1 MRSILSALSCCT
13 LNLRKWPANP
23 RIYVLALL
31 LIGYLNLEIR
41 PVADFAGSVGVP
53 ATPWIFP
60 YITID
65 RLTLMLVMLGVVLLF
80 CDAPFIDEHQP
91 YVLIRAGKRDWL
103 WGQVLYIMLGSL
115 CYFLFVAVVSALLLL
130 PHLTFAGGWG
140 KIWGTLAQT
149 DAGSHLQLAV
159 SYSLQANYTPL
170 AAMAW
175 SLLLSWLAGVFLG
188 LLLFVLNMRL
198 ARELGAVVGAA
209 LALLTYFCRDA
220 NGFLLYYFS
229 PLSWASL
236 GNLDVAQTSLL
247 PSTTYAVCALV
258 ALNIILIVLADLLLR
273 RKDID
278 IMPPL

>member
-1 MRSILSALSCCT
+1 MRRTLSALSCCT

-31 LIGYLNLEIR
+31 LIGYLNLVIR

-60 YITID
+60 YLSLD

-80 CDAPFIDEHQP
+80 CDAPFIDAHQP

-103 WGQVLYIMLGSL
+103 WGQILYIMLASL

-130 PHLTFAGGWG
+130 PHLTFASGWG

-159 SYSLQANYTPL
+159 SYSLQVNYTPL

-198 ARELGAVVGAA
+198 ARELGAVVGAT
-209 LALLTYFCRDA
+209 LALLQFFCRDA

-236 GNLDVAQTSLL
+236 GNLDVTQISLL
-247 PSTTYAVCALV
+247 PSTTYAACVLV

-273 RKDID
+273 QKDID